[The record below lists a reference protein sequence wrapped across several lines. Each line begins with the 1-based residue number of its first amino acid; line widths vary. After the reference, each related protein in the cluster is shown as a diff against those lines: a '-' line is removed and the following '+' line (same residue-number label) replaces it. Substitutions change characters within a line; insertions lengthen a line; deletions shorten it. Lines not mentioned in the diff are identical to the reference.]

1 MARTDRAYRKMMRR
15 KTMLCAEKDYR
26 DILLRDCQE
35 QARKKTDA
43 YRTQLMRE
51 LYTAHPDW
59 IPAEEAGKIVFDSRM
74 AQFDADM
81 AFVRK
86 QASTRAAK
94 AISKDPA
101 CAEREEEK
109 LQQLQKE
116 HEELRNQY
124 SCRLQREISAQLTD
138 MPGDGA
144 EREAAVSDIERKV
157 DAFRAEQEKAAQKQM
172 ETIRQAED
180 SKIRKLSDALEKL
193 QLAPADRPGLP
204 EGVVLRVQDLC
215 MYFGGVHA
223 VDGLSFDVKKGEIFG
238 LIGPNGAGKTTT
250 LHTITGLLHAKSG
263 SITFNGVELTKTPA
277 HKIVE
282 MGIAHVPE
290 GRRIFQNLTVLDN
303 LKLGAFTRKDKENI
317 SKDIEMVYERFPR
330 LAERKTQIAGTL
342 SGGEQQMLAMGRA
355 LMSKPKIIVMD
366 EPSMGLSPIFVSN
379 IFDIIQ
385 TIRETGTTVLLVEQN
400 AKKALSIADRAYVLE
415 TGKISLSGKASD
427 LINDAS
433 VKKAYLGE

>member
-1 MARTDRAYRKMMRR
+1 MVMARTDRAYRKMMCR

-94 AISKDPA
+94 AISKDPT

-180 SKIRKLSDALEKL
+180 SKIQKLSDALGKL
-193 QLAPADRPGLP
+193 QLTPADRPGLP

-215 MYFGGVHA
+215 MYFGG
-223 VDGLSFDVKKGEIFG
+223 
-238 LIGPNGAGKTTT
+238 AG
-250 LHTITGLLHAKSG
+250 
-263 SITFNGVELTKTPA
+263 
-277 HKIVE
+277 
-282 MGIAHVPE
+282 
-290 GRRIFQNLTVLDN
+290 
-303 LKLGAFTRKDKENI
+303 
-317 SKDIEMVYERFPR
+317 
-330 LAERKTQIAGTL
+330 
-342 SGGEQQMLAMGRA
+342 
-355 LMSKPKIIVMD
+355 
-366 EPSMGLSPIFVSN
+366 SMHWQLCYYCP
-379 IFDIIQ
+379 
-385 TIRETGTTVLLVEQN
+385 L
-400 AKKALSIADRAYVLE
+400 
-415 TGKISLSGKASD
+415 
-427 LINDAS
+427 
-433 VKKAYLGE
+433 